1 MYIMSQIA
9 YSKNNTEIFI
19 TQKVRLKL
27 LRMYAG
33 LKWLHSKAV
42 FKQHVYIMFASIS
55 PVFTD
60 FLKWAARELQGISKS
75 NRWLSGTITAT
86 IGINKIPDY
95 IFIPDITENP
105 MIIREAKIRKI
116 PIISLVNTDCIF
128 AVEIPIIGSSYDFK
142 TIVQIT
148 KLIIKL
154 NTKKNKDT
162 IFKKA
167 PKLWFI

>member
-1 MYIMSQIA
+1 MLNFLKIPLIADKQVYKHNFFLWLRFDERNFLQTSIIIGSESQDTNMYIMSQIA

-60 FLKWAARELQGISKS
+60 FLK
-75 NRWLSGTITAT
+75 
-86 IGINKIPDY
+86 
-95 IFIPDITENP
+95 
-105 MIIREAKIRKI
+105 
-116 PIISLVNTDCIF
+116 
-128 AVEIPIIGSSYDFK
+128 
-142 TIVQIT
+142 
-148 KLIIKL
+148 
-154 NTKKNKDT
+154 
-162 IFKKA
+162 
-167 PKLWFI
+167 